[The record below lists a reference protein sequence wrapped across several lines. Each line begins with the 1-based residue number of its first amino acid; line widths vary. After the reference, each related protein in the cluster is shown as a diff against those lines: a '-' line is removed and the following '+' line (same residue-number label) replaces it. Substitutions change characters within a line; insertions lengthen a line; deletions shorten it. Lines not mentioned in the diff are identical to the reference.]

1 MRSTSVVAALVLV
14 LAGVAAGERKLN
26 AVTETPQVSIPY
38 TNQYLDPMAP
48 LPIDSPIFDRN
59 VTGLDPE
66 QVSDEMWGYWV
77 LWRPLLCSSAQTWL
91 EGLTPPWCLQ
101 IHITYNS
108 PTSVTISWA
117 TGEGLQFAKPVTSYV
132 SDDGIQS
139 EVYYGTMSGMYSNNA
154 TG

>member
-1 MRSTSVVAALVLV
+1 MEAAALQLCTDLV
-14 LAGVAAGERKLN
+14 GG
-26 AVTETPQVSIPY
+26 P
-38 TNQYLDPMAP
+38 
-48 LPIDSPIFDRN
+48 DS
-59 VTGLDPE
+59 L
-66 QVSDEMWGYWV
+66 
-77 LWRPLLCSSAQTWL
+77 
-91 EGLTPPWCLQ
+91 WCLQ

-108 PTSVTISWA
+108 PSSVTISWA

>member
-1 MRSTSVVAALVLV
+1 MRSASVVAALVLV

-66 QVSDEMWGYWV
+66 QVSDEM
-77 LWRPLLCSSAQTWL
+77 
-91 EGLTPPWCLQ
+91 
-101 IHITYNS
+101 
-108 PTSVTISWA
+108 
-117 TGEGLQFAKPVTSYV
+117 
-132 SDDGIQS
+132 
-139 EVYYGTMSGMYSNNA
+139 
-154 TG
+154 